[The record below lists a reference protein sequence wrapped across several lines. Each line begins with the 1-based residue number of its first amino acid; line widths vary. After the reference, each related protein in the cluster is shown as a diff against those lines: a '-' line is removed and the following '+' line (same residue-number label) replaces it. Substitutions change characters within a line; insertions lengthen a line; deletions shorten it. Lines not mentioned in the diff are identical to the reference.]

1 MLRYAQTRDDPWGK
15 PLEYGPS
22 GVV

>member
-1 MLRYAQTRDDPWGK
+1 MLRYAETRDDPWGK
-15 PLEYGPS
+15 PIEYGPS